1 MFVHSVSVKM
11 SSFYGRRTGFLV
23 TIYFMYF
30 CSNQDE
36 TTNVYWRNDALHTIY
51 IQRSAISADGIR
63 ARPSERYF
71 SYIHLSYF
79 CAARRIY
86 NIIDSVICM
95 AQWRRRRRKL
105 LLSYP
110 HPKLSL
116 NLVPY
121 RPLLQSGYTSMFR
134 NGVLDV
140 AFPIQAGFLVAVLTV
155 VLSYSVVILTVLSLS
170 AISTS
175 GNIKAGGVYCILS
188 L

>member
-11 SSFYGRRTGFLV
+11 SSFYGRRTGSLV

-71 SYIHLSYF
+71 SYIHLSFF

-105 LLSYP
+105 SYP

-116 NLVPY
+116 SLVPY
-121 RPLLQSGYTSMFR
+121 RPLLQSTSMFR

-140 AFPIQAGFLVAVLTV
+140 VFPIQAGFLVAVLTV